1 MFKMQSLA
9 ELNIS
14 NFNNWKWINNSNT
27 VKHGEKIFFFYMFY
41 LIQFNKIKLAI
52 KMQPKCDQIA
62 KINKTDGYMNDTIK
76 FKVNNH
82 FETNLISIF
91 LKNK

>member
-1 MFKMQSLA
+1 
-9 ELNIS
+9 
-14 NFNNWKWINNSNT
+14 
-27 VKHGEKIFFFYMFY
+27 MFY

-52 KMQPKCDQIA
+52 KMQPKCNQIA